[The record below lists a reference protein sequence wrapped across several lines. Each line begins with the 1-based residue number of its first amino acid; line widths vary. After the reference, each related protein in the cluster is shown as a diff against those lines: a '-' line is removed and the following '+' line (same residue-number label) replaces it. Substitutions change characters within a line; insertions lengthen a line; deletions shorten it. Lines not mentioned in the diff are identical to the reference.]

1 MLQLEQRE
9 QDLLKVLGVRLRAAR
24 KARGLTQTDF
34 GRYLGITRQTYS
46 KMEHGDPGIDV
57 GYWIR
62 ASAMLDCLEQWA
74 NVITRETGPRQDIA
88 C

>member
-1 MLQLEQRE
+1 MLQLDQYEQE
-9 QDLLKVLGVRLRAAR
+9 LLKVLGARLRAAR
-24 KARGLTQTDF
+24 KARRLTQTDF

-74 NVITRETGPRQDIA
+74 NVISRQAATAQDVA